1 MPKTIAR
8 ILANDDA
15 VGSDELEAAIN
26 YLDAKIRDSEF
37 RDEPFP
43 FLSYR
48 NKVIFEATLQLRR
61 DGYMVKT

>member
-26 YLDAKIRDSEF
+26 YLDAKIRDAEF

-48 NKVIFEATLQLRR
+48 NKVIFEATLELRR
-61 DGYMVKT
+61 NGYMVKT